1 MPPRSQSAP
10 AGAVPGRCVG
20 PARQRTGRASCGRG
34 WAPPG
39 DPPPRVRLRA
49 AHPPGRVCG
58 GRLMGGVC
66 VVNRSSVA
74 AGSVNP
80 GGSAADT
87 DPSVRAVRGDPCR
100 AALRISRDAAQS
112 PSLQRSCSPPAFPPA
127 SCSQR
132 APSPSSLAGGKG
144 EMPAWTSAAPTQFTA
159 AGWRRL
165 CTAQT
170 GRPGEEPPRSVG
182 LPCPPHATRFPHGRA
197 TAGGGASHEG
207 RAR

>member
-1 MPPRSQSAP
+1 MPPCSQSAP

-20 PARQRTGRASCGRG
+20 PAGQRAGRASCGRG

-39 DPPPRVRLRA
+39 DPPSPN
-49 AHPPGRVCG
+49 GRCGCLCVC
-58 GRLMGGVC
+58 REP
-66 VVNRSSVA
+66 SSVA

-80 GGSAADT
+80 GGSVADT

-112 PSLQRSCSPPAFPPA
+112 PSLQRSCSPRLFPL
-127 SCSQR
+127 R
-132 APSPSSLAGGKG
+132 AAANGHLRPLRWPIAKVKCQPGHPRPPLGSRLPVGGCRG
-144 EMPAWTSAAPTQFTA
+144 L
-159 AGWRRL
+159 RL

-170 GRPGEEPPRSVG
+170 GRPGEEPPRSAG

-197 TAGGGASHEG
+197 AAGGGASHEG